1 MWGIAGV
8 AGAEP
13 LSKAQVDTL
22 GRLRDHSSL
31 LPGYETE
38 ILSISDRLSL
48 LHIED
53 VGRGYEV
60 SHARFGAVDVVCYRR
75 AQSADGAVDAEQPE
89 GTLRW
94 IHDLW
99 RTGRLSEV
107 GHLPLGF
114 LILLV
119 DHDTGR
125 VAICND
131 IGSRIPVY
139 YCAHAGALWFSPQ
152 LKSFRGV
159 PGLERDVDPAALA
172 SFLFNGFMVNH
183 RTLQRGVRLLPHGT
197 ILWFDGKETR
207 EQKYW
212 RIHYEDDAPAGS
224 DEDVLDETYD
234 VLTRS
239 IRELIPGGAPSVGL
253 FLSGGLDCRLLLGAI
268 RREMKEVELHLVTYG
283 HDADRPGYDMDVA
296 QRLARQAGL
305 SIVCEDWQ
313 PRSLIDAFTEFVE
326 FGEARLGEISAYP
339 AGFGYLRRAREV
351 SLSWLMGGH
360 SIGVGS
366 LENEDDQDLLNAIEV
381 FHPDRAPRVEGIL
394 AKDAR
399 EPLRR
404 AYVEDLREL
413 LDSVPAGAPLTR
425 HIDLYYNVR
434 RAIFLGAH
442 KLVQRPFVEVVEPLV
457 ERRFLDLSA
466 RIPAR
471 LRTNKEIVTRLMERR
486 LPEYMDVPRSIGKNK
501 IPWVDAVRSD
511 RELQS
516 FIRDGFASAGSR
528 LYDHVSKSA
537 LEKQLELL
545 FDDPGEAKP
554 SKPGRRKKTPKAEP
568 PKVRRKVRRV
578 QLVFRLLIL
587 KEWLDRY
594 A

>member
-1 MWGIAGV
+1 M
-8 AGAEP
+8 
-13 LSKAQVDTL
+13 
-22 GRLRDHSSL
+22 
-31 LPGYETE
+31 
-38 ILSISDRLSL
+38 
-48 LHIED
+48 
-53 VGRGYEV
+53 
-60 SHARFGAVDVVCYRR
+60 
-75 AQSADGAVDAEQPE
+75 
-89 GTLRW
+89 
-94 IHDLW
+94 
-99 RTGRLSEV
+99 
-107 GHLPLGF
+107 
-114 LILLV
+114 
-119 DHDTGR
+119 
-125 VAICND
+125 
-131 IGSRIPVY
+131 
-139 YCAHAGALWFSPQ
+139 
-152 LKSFRGV
+152 
-159 PGLERDVDPAALA
+159 
-172 SFLFNGFMVNH
+172 
-183 RTLQRGVRLLPHGT
+183 
-197 ILWFDGKETR
+197 
-207 EQKYW
+207 
-212 RIHYEDDAPAGS
+212 GS

-268 RREMKEVELHLVTYG
+268 RREMKDVELHLVTYG
-283 HDADRPGYDMDVA
+283 HDADRPDYDMDVA

-305 SIVCEDWQ
+305 PIVCEDWQ
-313 PRSLIDAFTEFVE
+313 PRSLIDAFSEFVE

-339 AGFGYLRRAREV
+339 GGFGYLRRAREV

-366 LENEDDQDLLNAIEV
+366 LEIEDDQDLLNAIEV

-399 EPLRR
+399 KPLRR

-413 LDSVPAGAPLTR
+413 LDSVPPGAPLTR
-425 HIDLYYNVR
+425 HIDLYYNIR

-471 LRTNKEIVTRLMERR
+471 LRANKEIVTKLMERR

-501 IPWVDAVRSD
+501 IPWLDTVRAD

-516 FIRDGFASAGSR
+516 FIRDGFASTGSR

-537 LEKQLELL
+537 LENELELL

-554 SKPGRRKKTPKAEP
+554 SDPGRRKKTPKAEP
-568 PKVRRKVRRV
+568 AKVRRKVRRV
-578 QLVFRLLIL
+578 QLIFRLLIL